1 MAGAFISFYEVQEV
15 FPEKGLRLKDLFTG
29 DEYDVKERMATRSL
43 HKWDV
48 FATRLVEIDGDHIMS
63 GCAYPYHRHDK
74 DLIIKYIKKCFKDYQ
89 RKNPGASI
97 AGFLKRNGVLF
108 NYYWC
113 DYMLN
118 PVMPKMCT
126 TSGEAVIFSKAVFEI
141 KDTAGVISG
150 LKEIKGFDE
159 IDERRYQW
167 LDEEKSDGTAI
178 LLGSV
183 AIKNGKLYLECHSRE
198 RLEKGKALITGR
210 LSGSIEHRTDVLQD
224 PLQALK
230 HYDDAPKH
238 TKRSGIPKEIE
249 QELCDRFMR
258 EHYDKWV
265 NERLPALKGKTPV
278 EAVKTPAG
286 RKKVADLLK
295 FIENTEERKKSD
307 GEPYSDISWL
317 WERLGLEK

>member
-1 MAGAFISFYEVQEV
+1 
-15 FPEKGLRLKDLFTG
+15 
-29 DEYDVKERMATRSL
+29 
-43 HKWDV
+43 
-48 FATRLVEIDGDHIMS
+48 
-63 GCAYPYHRHDK
+63 
-74 DLIIKYIKKCFKDYQ
+74 
-89 RKNPGASI
+89 
-97 AGFLKRNGVLF
+97 
-108 NYYWC
+108 
-113 DYMLN
+113 MLN

-141 KDTAGVISG
+141 KDMAGVING